1 MKISEFAIFGSWL
14 TEIKNILNLC
24 LSLIIRSMQNEYFKL
39 KKHVTEAEYWFV
51 HEFESKWFYFSN
63 NNESMWTHYFEFWLS
78 ALSVS
83 ISDVLSTI
91 SKFSAVLGAW
101 YLIRNEWFCL

>member
-39 KKHVTEAEYWFV
+39 KKHVTEAEY
-51 HEFESKWFYFSN
+51 
-63 NNESMWTHYFEFWLS
+63 
-78 ALSVS
+78 
-83 ISDVLSTI
+83 
-91 SKFSAVLGAW
+91 
-101 YLIRNEWFCL
+101 